1 MLRSLDALCSM
12 PTLNFLGGTH
22 IPKGTH
28 IEVAAALATHLDDS
42 NYSDPTRF
50 DPFRFV
56 DTTKQEHR
64 GRKRKVDMASTHDDF
79 LAFGHGLRACPRRF
93 FAADVLR
100 LMLVHLMSSW

>member
-1 MLRSLDALCSM
+1 M
-12 PTLNFLGGTH
+12 PRVACQPFTFSDGTH

-42 NYSDPTRF
+42 NYPDPTRF

-56 DTTKQEHR
+56 DTTKQENR
-64 GRKRKVDMASTHDDF
+64 GRKVDMASTHDDF
-79 LAFGHGLRACPRRF
+79 LAFGYGLHACPRRL

-100 LMLVHLMSSW
+100 LMLVHLM